1 VTPGQAYK
9 ALAAFFGGLA
19 ALAGFFFLRLKW
31 SHGTDMDVTGFFWL
45 VANIGRLTLLLGF
58 LICAGTALSY
68 WLRSSRV
75 R

>member
-1 VTPGQAYK
+1 MKVLPSGAIVVDITPSLVT
-9 ALAAFFGGLA
+9 F
-19 ALAGFFFLRLKW
+19 
-31 SHGTDMDVTGFFWL
+31 TDMDVTGFFWL
-45 VANIGRLTLLLGF
+45 AANIGRLTLLLAF